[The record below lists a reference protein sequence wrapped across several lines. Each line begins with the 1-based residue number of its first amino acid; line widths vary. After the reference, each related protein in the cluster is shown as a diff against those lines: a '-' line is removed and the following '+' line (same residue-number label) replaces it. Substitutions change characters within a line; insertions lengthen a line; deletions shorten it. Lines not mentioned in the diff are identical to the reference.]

1 MNPLFWIIIFF
12 VAFISISTV
21 VRQHKRRKKDN
32 NPSESALHFK
42 SRLTKPERRIKP
54 EVNDYV
60 TKYNSQVDYREPVSK
75 KEDDYADWGG

>member
-21 VRQHKRRKKDN
+21 VRQNKRRKKDAK
-32 NPSESALHFK
+32 PSDPVLQFK

-54 EVNDYV
+54 DVNDYV
-60 TKYNSQVDYREPVSK
+60 TKYNSQVDYREPVTNK
-75 KEDDYADWGG
+75 DDYADWGS

>member
-1 MNPLFWIIIFF
+1 MHPLFWIIIFF

-32 NPSESALHFK
+32 KPSEPVFQFN

-60 TKYNSQVDYREPVSK
+60 TKYNSQVDYREPVGK
-75 KEDDYADWGG
+75 KDDYADWGS